1 MQLGIGMFS
10 EHSKLQSTNE
20 LIDRIHASSAA
31 VVAIGLP
38 TSKNSSHLR
47 AESDAPFRI
56 ARELLRDEGN
66 PFAENAKDLS
76 GPDIFE
82 YLGSAELES
91 EDEFDRIRKISA
103 TAFRSGKR
111 PLFIGGDHSVTYP
124 IVAGLSEVHGPV
136 SILHFD
142 AHPDLYDCFQD
153 NPLSHASPF
162 ARILENGFASSL
174 WQFGIRT
181 LTPHQCAQVRRFGV
195 HCNEMRDHKRWKAPA
210 FDGPVYVTVDLDAL
224 DPAFAPGVAHQEPGG
239 MSVRDILDIL
249 NECSGMV
256 VGSDIVEYH
265 PGRDVNGI
273 TAIVAAKLA
282 RELVGRM
289 DSDGGVRA

>member
-1 MQLGIGMFS
+1 MSLERF
-10 EHSKLQSTNE
+10 KLESADE
-20 LIDRIHASSAA
+20 LIERIHASPATT
-31 VVAIGLP
+31 VAIGMP

-47 AESDAPFRI
+47 AGPKAPFLI
-56 ARELLRDEGN
+56 ASELLRDEGN
-66 PFAENAKDLS
+66 PFAENARDLS
-76 GPDIFE
+76 DPSVFE
-82 YLGSAELES
+82 YLGSVELES
-91 EDEFDRIRKISA
+91 EDEFDRIRTISA
-103 TAFRSGKR
+103 AAFRSGKR
-111 PLFIGGDHSVTYP
+111 PLFLGGDHSITYP
-124 IVAGLSEVHGPV
+124 IVAGLSDVLGPV

-142 AHPDLYDCFQD
+142 AHPDLYDHFQN

-162 ARILENGFASSL
+162 ARILENDFASSL

-181 LTPHQCAQVRRFGV
+181 LTPHQCAQVSRFGV
-195 HCNEMRDHKRWKAPA
+195 HCNEMRDHKKWMAPV
-210 FDGPVYVTVDLDAL
+210 FDGPVYITVDLDAL

-256 VGSDIVEYH
+256 VGSDIVEYN

-273 TAIVAAKLA
+273 TAVVAAKLA

-289 DSDGGVRA
+289 DSDAGGRA

>member
-1 MQLGIGMFS
+1 MKS
-10 EHSKLQSTNE
+10 VNE
-20 LIDRIHASSAA
+20 LIDRIHASSAT
-31 VVAIGLP
+31 VIAIGLP

-47 AESDAPFRI
+47 AGPEAPSRI
-56 ARELLRDEGN
+56 ANELLRDEGN
-66 PFAENAKDLS
+66 PFAENARDLS
-76 GPDIFE
+76 GPGVFE
-82 YLGSAELES
+82 FLGNVELES
-91 EDEFDRIRKISA
+91 EDEFDRIRQISA
-103 TAFRSGKR
+103 AAFRAGKR

-142 AHPDLYDCFQD
+142 AHPDLYDNFQN

-181 LTPHQCAQVRRFGV
+181 LTPHQCAQISRFKV
-195 HCNEMRDHKRWKAPA
+195 HCNEMRDHKKWRAPT
-210 FDGPVYVTVDLDAL
+210 FDGPVYITVDLDAL

-239 MSVRDILDIL
+239 MSVRDILDVL
-249 NECSGMV
+249 NECPGMV

-265 PGRDVNGI
+265 PNRDINGI
-273 TAIVAAKLA
+273 TAVVAAKLA

-289 DSDGGVRA
+289 VADGGGRA

>member
-1 MQLGIGMFS
+1 MFS
-10 EHSKLQSTNE
+10 ESSKLQSTRE
-20 LIDRIHASSAA
+20 LIDRIHASSAT

-47 AESDAPFRI
+47 ASPDAPFRI
-56 ARELLRDEGN
+56 AKELLRDEGN
-66 PFAENAKDLS
+66 PYTENASDLS
-76 GPDIFE
+76 DPGVFD
-82 YLGSAELES
+82 YLGSVELET

-103 TAFRSGKR
+103 AAFRSGKR
-111 PLFIGGDHSVTYP
+111 PLFIGGDHSITYP

-142 AHPDLYDCFQD
+142 AHPDLYDHFQD

-181 LTPHQCAQVRRFGV
+181 LTPHQCAQVSRFGV
-195 HCNEMRDHKRWKAPA
+195 HCNEMRDHKKWRTPA
-210 FDGPVYVTVDLDAL
+210 FDGPVYITVDLDAL

-239 MSVRDILDIL
+239 MSVRDVLDIL
-249 NECSGMV
+249 NVCSGTV

-265 PGRDVNGI
+265 PKRDVNDI
-273 TAIVAAKLA
+273 TAVVAAKLA
-282 RELVGRM
+282 RELAGRM
-289 DSDGGVRA
+289 DFDCRGVP